1 MHFYKIGI
9 KFCLIILPVLFL
21 VFGCEKN
28 PTDTM
33 PETTAPTLPPAGSM
47 TLDVSMFNSNTGS
60 LAKAA
65 SPESKS
71 NFNNA
76 VIRVALINTA
86 VLTGM
91 AVPTAV
97 FVAAITEKPTLE
109 PDGKF
114 HWVYVVQYGTMTFK
128 AELTGWVD
136 ITDNKIKWEM
146 FITNNAYKP
155 ALENFKWY
163 EGWSNLENDKGQWV
177 IYNPQKPAAPE
188 KVIQLD
194 WQYNNENDRN
204 LIFTNVSGNENGNG
218 DILKYTVLNTD
229 CKIEFFDKSENFN
242 SIIFWDSVT
251 TAGYLQVP
259 NYNNGQPAY
268 WDENHDDI
276 APPV

>member
-1 MHFYKIGI
+1 MHLKTGI
-9 KFCLIILPVLFL
+9 KFHFIILLTLFL

-28 PTDTM
+28 PDVTE
-33 PETTAPTLPPAGSM
+33 PETTAPSLPPAGSM
-47 TLDVSMFNSNTGS
+47 TLDISLFNSNTGS

-65 SPESKS
+65 DPASKS

-76 VIRVALINTA
+76 IIRVALVNTA
-86 VLTGM
+86 VLAGM

-97 FVAAITEKPTLE
+97 FVAAISEKPTLE

-114 HWVYVVQYGTMTFK
+114 HWVYAVQYGTMTFK

-136 ITDNKIKWEM
+136 MQDKKINWEM

-163 EGWSNLENDKGQWV
+163 EGWSSLENDKGQWL

-194 WQYNNENDRN
+194 WQYNSDNDRN
-204 LIFTNVSGNENGNG
+204 LTFTNVSGNENGNG

-229 CKIEFFDKSENFN
+229 CKIEFFDKSDNFN

-268 WDENHDDI
+268 WDENHDDTE
-276 APPV
+276 PPV